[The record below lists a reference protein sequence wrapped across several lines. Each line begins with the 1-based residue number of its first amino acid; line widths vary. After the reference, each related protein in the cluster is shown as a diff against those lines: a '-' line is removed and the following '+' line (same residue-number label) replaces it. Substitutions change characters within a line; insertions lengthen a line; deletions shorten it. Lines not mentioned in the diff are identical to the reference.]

1 MLADT
6 GEHLHA
12 ILQGLHG
19 RVELGA
25 FGKVRESLSLPI
37 QDTVGLRTPPEIVVV
52 NDSNPEILVG
62 SPREPVEQG
71 VMVSTKEQ
79 AIANIPSI
87 PHITHGDY
95 VGCLESDRAS
105 AHAIADFAE

>member
-19 RVELGA
+19 RMELGA
-25 FGKVRESLSLPI
+25 LGKVREPLPLPI

-62 SPREPVEQG
+62 SPGKLVEKE
-71 VMVSTKEQ
+71 MVVAAKEHP
-79 AIANIPSI
+79 IANVPRCSAVAHWDNVGGLQTKKSTPHTIPN
-87 PHITHGDY
+87 
-95 VGCLESDRAS
+95 
-105 AHAIADFAE
+105 FA